1 MLKSCESLQVLCR
14 RAIIRAVG
22 SRKRLRRLPLPRNII
37 NWLREYDEPA
47 AFDPNCSSD
56 EVIFSNN
63 NETIIFTGHIS
74 LYTNQFVCLVC
85 VLVSLGEGD
94 TQMRRLL
101 KRVFI
106 TNFEP
111 YESMEPKADFCL
123 SCLSR
128 KWLQHNIDP
137 HP

>member
-56 EVIFSNN
+56 EVVFSNN
-63 NETIIFTGHIS
+63 NETITFTGHMS
-74 LYTNQFVCLVC
+74 LYTYKLVC
-85 VLVSLGEGD
+85 SFGLCACFLGGGEGG
-94 TQMRRLL
+94 
-101 KRVFI
+101 
-106 TNFEP
+106 
-111 YESMEPKADFCL
+111 
-123 SCLSR
+123 
-128 KWLQHNIDP
+128 
-137 HP
+137 HPNLGVVVTEVA